1 MARKRM
7 SKKYICLIVLL
18 MVSLY
23 GCGKNNQSETITSS
37 IDVSSDNISFD
48 VNSSNSVADE
58 INNTDIPSNN
68 FDSDTPDSTVAEGVE
83 FIDNVTKELALNLL
97 NMKINDAL
105 ALLGTDYAKIRTGIE
120 DSEVGYQYP
129 DGILLV
135 VDSDEEYISRI
146 ELSGS
151 IKYEG
156 VLPGTKFDE
165 IIQVLGDAKIQEVD
179 YETHTVYRL
188 VYDLGDRKCTIRSG
202 SQDGSDNVIVIH

>member
-1 MARKRM
+1 
-7 SKKYICLIVLL
+7 
-18 MVSLY
+18 
-23 GCGKNNQSETITSS
+23 
-37 IDVSSDNISFD
+37 
-48 VNSSNSVADE
+48 
-58 INNTDIPSNN
+58 
-68 FDSDTPDSTVAEGVE
+68 
-83 FIDNVTKELALNLL
+83 
-97 NMKINDAL
+97 MKINDAL

-135 VDSDEEYISRI
+135 VDSGEEYISRI

-165 IIQVLGDAKIQEVD
+165 IIQVLGDAKIQKVD

>member
-1 MARKRM
+1 M
-7 SKKYICLIVLL
+7 SKKYICLIALL
-18 MVSLY
+18 MMSLY

-68 FDSDTPDSTVAEGVE
+68 FDSDTPGSTVAEGVE

-135 VDSDEEYISRI
+135 VDSGEEYISRI
-146 ELSGS
+146 ELFGS

-156 VLPGTKFDE
+156 VLPGMKFDE
-165 IIQVLGDAKIQEVD
+165 IIQVLGDVKIQEVD

-188 VYDLGDRKCTIRSG
+188 VYDLGDRKCTIRSE